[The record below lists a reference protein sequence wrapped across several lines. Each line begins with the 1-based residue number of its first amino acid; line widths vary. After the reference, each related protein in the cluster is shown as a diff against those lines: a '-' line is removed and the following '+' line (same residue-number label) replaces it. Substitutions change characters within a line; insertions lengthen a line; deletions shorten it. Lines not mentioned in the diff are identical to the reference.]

1 MDGVKKIDEGFDKD
15 TKMENLAP
23 IDSFFVVPSSDVN
36 HVVNTYTFII
46 STSVKVLDG
55 DSLIFNLPPSV
66 TISEPTTVT
75 PIPRTI
81 NNNQVSDVLE
91 LSISAQ

>member
-1 MDGVKKIDEGFDKD
+1 MDGVKKIDEGYDKD

-36 HVVNTYTFII
+36 YVVNTYTFII
-46 STSVKVLDG
+46 STSATVIDG

-81 NNNQVSDVLE
+81 NNIQVSDVLE
-91 LSISAQ
+91 L